1 MTMKLEIEALE
12 SLAVLDAELRDL
24 TERHNQETKILTDK
38 KAQAKSLEERL
49 SRGKQSIDEMER
61 TRGDLVGELRQMG
74 IQVERS
80 REKLARCRTEREA
93 NAAQREVEE
102 LRKLY
107 RDREIDLERID
118 ALIGQAR
125 GEVDQVSSEHGAIA
139 GDLGTNESDSISR
152 LANSGEELARKNAE
166 RAQLVSRVKPELY
179 RRYELIRKRKGTA
192 LAWTRDGTCSAC
204 HIRLQPM
211 LFQKLLRAE
220 EFGQCPSCNRILYFR
235 AESRPEEA
243 GSPSGAP

>member
-1 MTMKLEIEALE
+1 VTMKLQIEALE

-24 TERHNQETKILTDK
+24 TERHTQEQKTLTDK
-38 KAQAKSLEERL
+38 KATAKSLEERL

-61 TRGDLVGELRQMG
+61 TRGELVGELRQMG

-80 REKLARCRTEREA
+80 REKLSRCRTEREA

-107 RDREIDLERID
+107 RDREIDHEKLD

-125 GEVDQVSSEHGAIA
+125 GEVDTVTEQHGAVS
-139 GDLGTNESDSISR
+139 GDLGSSESDSVSR
-152 LANSGEELARKNAE
+152 LENSGAELEKKQAE
-166 RAQLVSRVKPELY
+166 RQLLVAKVKPELY
-179 RRYELIRKRKGTA
+179 RRYELIRKRRGTA
-192 LAWTRDGTCSAC
+192 LAWTNDGTCSAC
-204 HIRLQPM
+204 HIRLAPM
-211 LFQKLLRAE
+211 LFQKLMRAD

-235 AESRPEEA
+235 AVSQPATETEP
-243 GSPSGAP
+243 GGP

>member
-1 MTMKLEIEALE
+1 
-12 SLAVLDAELRDL
+12 
-24 TERHNQETKILTDK
+24 
-38 KAQAKSLEERL
+38 
-49 SRGKQSIDEMER
+49 MER

-125 GEVDQVSSEHGAIA
+125 GEVDQVSTEHGAIS
-139 GDLGTNESDSISR
+139 GDLGSSESDSMNR
-152 LANSGEELARKNAE
+152 LATSGEELAKKQAE
-166 RAQLVSRVKPELY
+166 RKLLVSRVKPELY
-179 RRYELIRKRKGTA
+179 RRYELIRTKRGTA

-204 HIRLQPM
+204 NIRLQPM
-211 LFQKLLRAE
+211 LFQKLRRGE

-235 AESRPEEA
+235 AEARPEA
-243 GSPSGAP
+243 GSSSDGP

>member
-24 TERHNQETKILTDK
+24 SERHNEEQKLLNDK
-38 KAQAKSLEERL
+38 KATAKSLEERL

-118 ALIGQAR
+118 ALISQAR
-125 GEVDQVSSEHGAIA
+125 GEVEKVSTEHGAIS
-139 GDLGTNESDSISR
+139 GDLGSSESDSMNR
-152 LANSGEELARKNAE
+152 LANSGEELAKKQAE
-166 RAQLVSRVKPELY
+166 RAELVARVNPSLY
-179 RRYELIRKRKGTA
+179 RRYEQIRSRRGTA

-211 LFQKLLRAE
+211 LFQRLLRAE

-235 AESRPEEA
+235 AESRPEA
-243 GSPSGAP
+243 GSSSGVP

>member
-1 MTMKLEIEALE
+1 MKLEIEALE
-12 SLAVLDAELRDL
+12 GLAVLDAELRDL
-24 TERHNQETKILTDK
+24 TERHTQEQKILTDK
-38 KAQAKSLEERL
+38 KAHAKSLEERL
-49 SRGKQSIDEMER
+49 SRGKQSIEEMER

-125 GEVDQVSSEHGAIA
+125 GEVDQVSSEHGTIS
-139 GDLGTNESDSISR
+139 GDLGTNESDSMNS
-152 LANSGEELARKNAE
+152 LANSGEELARKQAE
-166 RAQLVSRVKPELY
+166 REQLVSRVKPELY
-179 RRYELIRKRKGTA
+179 RRYELIRKRRGTA

-211 LFQKLLRAE
+211 LFQKLLRAD

-235 AESRPEEA
+235 PPGQAEADSQ
-243 GSPSGAP
+243 SGGP

>member
-1 MTMKLEIEALE
+1 MKLEIEALE

-24 TERHNQETKILTDK
+24 TERHNQEQKVLNDK
-38 KAQAKSLEERL
+38 KAHAKSLEERL

-118 ALIGQAR
+118 ALISQAR
-125 GEVDQVSSEHGAIA
+125 GEVDQVSNEHGTIS
-139 GDLGTNESDSISR
+139 GDLGTSEPDSINR
-152 LANSGEELARKNAE
+152 LANSGEELTRKQAE
-166 RAQLVSRVKPELY
+166 RQALVARVKPELY
-179 RRYELIRKRKGTA
+179 RRYELIRKRRGTA

-220 EFGQCPSCNRILYFR
+220 DFGQCPSCNRILYFR
-235 AESRPEEA
+235 AESRPPEA
-243 GSPSGAP
+243 DSPSGGP